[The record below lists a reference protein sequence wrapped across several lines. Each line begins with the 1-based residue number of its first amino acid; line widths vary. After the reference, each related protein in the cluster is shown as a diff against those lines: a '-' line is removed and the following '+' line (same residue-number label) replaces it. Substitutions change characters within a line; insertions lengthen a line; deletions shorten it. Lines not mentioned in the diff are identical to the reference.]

1 MLSNK
6 NIDKETIKILIQE
19 NRRLKRENQR
29 LHESLQALDRYKN
42 EYRSLI
48 DELRQVKE
56 CYIGK
61 MKYFDKLENE
71 YRKELDRVMG

>member
-1 MLSNK
+1 MLSDK
-6 NIDKETIKILIQE
+6 NINKETIRILIQE

>member
-1 MLSNK
+1 MLSDK
-6 NIDKETIKILIQE
+6 NINKETIKILIQE

>member
-6 NIDKETIKILIQE
+6 NIDKETIKILLQE

-29 LHESLQALDRYKN
+29 LNESLQALDRYKN

-56 CYIGK
+56 CYIEK
-61 MKYFDKLENE
+61 MKYFDKLEKE
-71 YRKELDRVMG
+71 YRKKLDRVMG